1 MNNCFEDLELV
12 LIDIIDYF
20 EIESTYFEHN
30 NFHEKL
36 ERYEWIRSKEFNL
49 IINILKNILDLKTN
63 EYYENIGNSSSLINL
78 KDLAIVLV
86 IDAKRFS
93 IKTTIK
99 NFKTFI
105 EKKEIYLYRVYLLGN
120 LHKFSSTESI
130 NFEFDNGVKLVDL
143 KNFMNKRNYS
153 IYNSGNFAPNIEIYL
168 TYKFREDKDEIISFK
183 EPSLSAI
190 KRKDYSNIDK
200 KIDNA
205 YLCLILSRCF
215 EWNYIPLIAK
225 TVISDEK
232 DFLIKNSS
240 YQLVAY
246 LQAKNS
252 PEILNI
258 ELTRANELLKKFESL
273 DGKIQDNLTI
283 AINKISEFASMNS
296 NVDKAIS
303 VRISME
309 SIFLDNS
316 EIYNIKPKITARA
329 SSYLKK
335 IKEEDNIFYLFQNA
349 YKSCSAAVH
358 NGTITDKE
366 FDKVAEV
373 IPYIYDAIFNIIDNG
388 KPSWKKY

>member
-130 NFEFDNGVKLVDL
+130 NFEFDNGVKLLDL
-143 KNFMNKRNYS
+143 RNFINKRHYS
-153 IYNSGNFAPNIEIYL
+153 IYNSGNFAPNIEMYL
-168 TYKFREDKDEIISFK
+168 TYEFKENKSAIISLK
-183 EPSLSAI
+183 EPLLNTF
-190 KRKDYSNIDK
+190 KYKDYSIIDK
-200 KIDNA
+200 KIDNV
-205 YLCLILSRCF
+205 YLCLILSRSF

-225 TVISDEK
+225 TIINDEK
-232 DFLIKNSS
+232 DFFIENPN
-240 YQLVAY
+240 YQLVHY
-246 LQAKNS
+246 LQPKIS
-252 PEILNI
+252 PEILEI
-258 ELTRANELLKKFESL
+258 ELNKANELLKKFENL
-273 DGKIQDNLTI
+273 DNKIQHNLDI
-283 AINKISEFASMNS
+283 AIRKISEFASLNS
-296 NVDKAIS
+296 NVDRAIS
-303 VRISME
+303 VRVSME
-309 SIFLDNS
+309 SIFLNNS
-316 EIYNIKPKITARA
+316 EGNKGLKIRKRA

-349 YKSCSAAVH
+349 YKSCSTAVH